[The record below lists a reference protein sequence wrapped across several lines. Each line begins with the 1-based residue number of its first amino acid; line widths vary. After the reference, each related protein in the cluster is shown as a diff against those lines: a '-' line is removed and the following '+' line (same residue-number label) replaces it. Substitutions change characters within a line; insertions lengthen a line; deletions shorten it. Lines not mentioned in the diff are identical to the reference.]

1 MGGTLVI
8 EGVSYIDISDKISSF
23 EKAVLSTA
31 RSILSRLNAMK
42 GLLKNYLANLSL
54 IVEKKVET
62 PVMQNMGLPTQ
73 ESVIVAVDQER
84 VPEVEIPAMNVE
96 MPTPEP
102 EITVATSTTPTPEVE
117 IAPVNAEMPT
127 PEPVMSSIPV
137 DFNSSEEVNA
147 AMNVEVSTPEL
158 VISAVVEES
167 TPTPEVEIAAM
178 NVEVPTQETVMTAAD
193 EETTNITRY
202 VLKTN
207 EQRTVRVPHIYKVYF
222 KKSKEVIDR
231 EEKAPLVEEPIV
243 AAEPIV
249 AEEKA
254 PLVEEPIA
262 AEESETKT
270 EQVQK
275 PKDQDNL
282 SAIGPNGM
290 IERMF
295 ADVARIKKERDDALN
310 ENKYLHGRVNELNE
324 KEATLT
330 SKVEEHQSNNEALKG
345 ELTVLKGELSEFQ
358 EKHNQETSLL
368 KGKLTIMEN
377 KVKELNDVAN
387 SVDELKN
394 RAEKAEHQL
403 DYVLHGLQDAIKET
417 DGGLQKAA

>member
-23 EKAVLSTA
+23 EKAVLSIA
-31 RSILSRLNAMK
+31 RSILSRFNAMK

-137 DFNSSEEVNA
+137 DSNSSEEVNA

-207 EQRTVRVPHIYKVYF
+207 EQRTVRIPHIYKVYF

-231 EEKAPLVEEPIV
+231 
-243 AAEPIV
+243 
-249 AEEKA
+249 EEKA

-330 SKVEEHQSNNEALKG
+330 SKVEEHQSNNVALKG

-358 EKHNQETSLL
+358 EKYNQETSLL

>member
-31 RSILSRLNAMK
+31 RSILSRFNAMK

-62 PVMQNMGLPTQ
+62 PVMQNMGLSTQ

-137 DFNSSEEVNA
+137 DSNSSEEVNA

-207 EQRTVRVPHIYKVYF
+207 EQRTVRIPHIYKVYF

-231 EEKAPLVEEPIV
+231 
-243 AAEPIV
+243 
-249 AEEKA
+249 EEKA

-330 SKVEEHQSNNEALKG
+330 SKVEEHQSNNVALKG

-358 EKHNQETSLL
+358 EKYNQETSLL